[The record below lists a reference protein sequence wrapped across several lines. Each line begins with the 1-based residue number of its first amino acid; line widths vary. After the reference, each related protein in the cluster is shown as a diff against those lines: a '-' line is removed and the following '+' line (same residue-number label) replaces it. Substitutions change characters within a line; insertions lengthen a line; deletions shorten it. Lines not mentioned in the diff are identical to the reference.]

1 MEKINPRLK
10 QAEEHAFFFKCDPDV
25 HGGGVGKREGKKEKK
40 TPARRAYEFAECSL
54 INCD

>member
-25 HGGGVGKREGKKEKK
+25 HGGGVGKGEGRGNKWKKH
-40 TPARRAYEFAECSL
+40 TYQQSL
-54 INCD
+54 

>member
-10 QAEEHAFFFKCDPDV
+10 QAEEHAFFSKCDPDV
-25 HGGGVGKREGKKEKK
+25 HGGEQGKKRKK

>member
-10 QAEEHAFFFKCDPDV
+10 QPAEHAFFLKCDPDV
-25 HGGGVGKREGKKEKK
+25 HGGGVGKREEKRKK